1 MALGPKDSEGGQ
13 FAYPKLQVM
22 KFLEVIFVLQSP
34 RFADCCQKNYWT
46 KVPTTCL
53 HDITLYCNISHH
65 IDISLQYITVYYFT
79 VRYILSHYMTLID
92 IILHCS
98 TFSYVIPL
106 YYIVFYHIKP
116 HWPFLKRNIRSI
128 GASEPFTLQ
137 HPLHWKGILLGKN
150 AWTNCRNLKRVQ
162 RIMYDIY

>member
-1 MALGPKDSEGGQ
+1 MYRNFHRTPVSSCWKKVIICSSLTPMVLDPKDSEGGQ

-53 HDITLYCNISHH
+53 HDITLYCTISHH

-79 VRYILSHYMTLID
+79 LHYILSHYMTL
-92 IILHCS
+92 
-98 TFSYVIPL
+98 
-106 YYIVFYHIKP
+106 YYIVAL
-116 HWPFLKRNIRSI
+116 FL
-128 GASEPFTLQ
+128 TL
-137 HPLHWKGILLGKN
+137 
-150 AWTNCRNLKRVQ
+150 
-162 RIMYDIY
+162 